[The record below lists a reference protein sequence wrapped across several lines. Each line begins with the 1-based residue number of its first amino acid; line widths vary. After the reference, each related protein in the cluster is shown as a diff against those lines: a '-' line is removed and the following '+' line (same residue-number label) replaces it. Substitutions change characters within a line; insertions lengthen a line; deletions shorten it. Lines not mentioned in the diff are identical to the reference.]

1 MHHWWTSRRIFMA
14 LQWINAFT
22 LYLWLTIQ
30 PVYHIEVVGLTAFQL
45 VLVGTVLEG
54 TILIFETP
62 TGIVADTYSRRL
74 SIIIAMFISGIA
86 FLIEGFF
93 TSFGLILIANIIW
106 GFGWTFISGAN
117 VAWVTDELGE
127 DEGNEVILQASQWSP
142 LASILGIVTS
152 VGLAQITTNLPIII
166 AGVITLALALF
177 LITVMNEDN
186 FQPNTTHESPLNAMK
201 KTASLG
207 FDTLRANPI
216 LLTIIL
222 IGGMRGLWVGGFER
236 LWPAYL
242 IEHYTFPTF
251 GIEVWIGLIK
261 AGVLLLSIVGI
272 GIVRKRFDIKQS
284 STASTLLQIMYTVI
298 ILTSIGFVLVGYLWL
313 AIALFFINQ
322 TALAICRPIFI
333 AWINQHAESRVR
345 ATMIS
350 LYWQSVSI
358 ANVIGAPVVGWIA
371 VIRTLRQAFI
381 IASFAMSPA
390 LLLLHR
396 SRKNAK
402 NETPPV

>member
-1 MHHWWTSRRIFMA
+1 MHLWWTSRRVFMV
-14 LQWINAFT
+14 LQWVNAFT

-30 PVYHIEVVGLTAFQL
+30 PVYHIEVVGLTALQL

-86 FLIEGFF
+86 FFIEGFF

-127 DEGNEVILQASQWSP
+127 DEGNEAILQASQWSP
-142 LASILGIVTS
+142 LASLLGIATS
-152 VGLAQITTNLPIII
+152 VGLAQISTNLPIII
-166 AGVITLALALF
+166 AGVVTLALTVF
-177 LITVMNEDN
+177 LIAVMNEGN
-186 FQPNTTHESPLNAMK
+186 FQPDTTQESPMNSLK
-201 KTASLG
+201 KTANLG
-207 FDTLRANPI
+207 FETLRANPI

-222 IGGMRGLWVGGFER
+222 IGGMRGLWAGGFER

-242 IEHYTFPTF
+242 IEHYPIPTI
-251 GIEVWIGLIK
+251 GIEVLIGLIK

-272 GIVRKRFDIKQS
+272 GTVRKRFDIKQS
-284 STASTLLQIMYTVI
+284 GTASTLLQIMYTVI

-313 AIALFFINQ
+313 AIALFLINQ

-350 LYWQSVSI
+350 LYWQSVSL
-358 ANVIGAPVVGWIA
+358 ANIIGSPIVGWIA
-371 VIRTLRQAFI
+371 VIRTLRQALI

-390 LLLLHR
+390 LPLLHK
-396 SRKNAK
+396 SRNNNK
-402 NETPPV
+402 NETPSV